1 MAEFATIDLSRE
13 GPVAT
18 LTLNRPDVR
27 NAMNPEMI
35 SEIRGVFDALSNEE
49 DIRVIVIQGAGPGFC
64 AGGDLNWMR
73 DVLGQ
78 TEQEVVEDS
87 RKLLR
92 MYRAINDCPKL
103 VIARLHGVAV
113 AGALGIAAC
122 SDVVIAEAE
131 TKFCVSEVKLGL
143 VAGIIGAFIIPRTGP
158 GWFRYFAKTAVVFD
172 ADTARQAGLV
182 HVVANGD
189 DGLEAAVAQHVK
201 LGLTASPDAIRS
213 TGELVDAFGYEITEE
228 NFDIGLKFNAKARL
242 SNAAQEGISAFLE
255 KKSPAWSK
263 PGSFSGR
270 GK

>member
-1 MAEFATIDLSRE
+1 MAEFATIDLSCD

-18 LTLNRPDVR
+18 LTLNRPEVR

-35 SEIRGVFDALSNEE
+35 SEIRGVFETLSADD
-49 DIRVIVIQGAGPGFC
+49 DIRVVVLQGAGPGFC

-78 TEQEVVEDS
+78 TEEEVVEDS
-87 RKLLR
+87 RMLLR
-92 MYRAINDCPKL
+92 MYQAINGCPKL

-122 SDVVIAEAE
+122 SDVVIAEAG

-158 GWFRYFAKTAVVFD
+158 GWFRYFAKTAVLFD
-172 ADTARQAGLV
+172 AATARQAGLV
-182 HVVANGD
+182 HVVANGED
-189 DGLEAAVAQHVK
+189 DLGAEVSRHVE
-201 LGLTASPDAIRS
+201 LGLAASPDAISS
-213 TGELVDAFGYEITEE
+213 TGELIDAFGYRITEE
-228 NFDIGLKFNAKARL
+228 KFDIGLKFNAKARL
-242 SNAAQEGISAFLE
+242 SDAAQEGISAFLE
-255 KKSPAWSK
+255 KESPAWSK